1 VAYVVGL
8 NSKTAFYRAFDKAT
22 GRTPQKYRDEMLVN
36 S

>member
-22 GRTPQKYRDEMLVN
+22 GMTPQKYDEMLVN